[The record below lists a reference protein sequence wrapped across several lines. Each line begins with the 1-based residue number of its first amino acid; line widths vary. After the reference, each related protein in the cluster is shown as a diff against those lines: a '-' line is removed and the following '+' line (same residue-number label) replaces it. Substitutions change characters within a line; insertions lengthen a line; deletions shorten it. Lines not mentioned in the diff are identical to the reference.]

1 MTCPDVGAETGHV
14 PAWETNHLGMQRAGD
29 THMID
34 DIARP
39 GQGQGRLPAMTS
51 STLFK
56 SWAPS
61 RPAGESGALAVAV
74 VCMCVV
80 PSTSI
85 LAGPDRCCL
94 LVMQAP
100 LHRPGLPNCHA
111 YALALRLREV
121 QWPDLACDPPWL
133 RTVCCLAACSS

>member
-51 STLFK
+51 STLSK

-61 RPAGESGALAVAV
+61 RPASESGALAVAV
-74 VCMCVV
+74 VSGVHV
-80 PSTSI
+80 RRAIRPPPSSPY
-85 LAGPDRCCL
+85 GCCL
-94 LVMQAP
+94 PVVQTP
-100 LHRPGLPNCHA
+100 LRHTGAAKLSSL
-111 YALALRLREV
+111 ALAVRLWEV
-121 QWPDLACDPPWL
+121 E
-133 RTVCCLAACSS
+133 